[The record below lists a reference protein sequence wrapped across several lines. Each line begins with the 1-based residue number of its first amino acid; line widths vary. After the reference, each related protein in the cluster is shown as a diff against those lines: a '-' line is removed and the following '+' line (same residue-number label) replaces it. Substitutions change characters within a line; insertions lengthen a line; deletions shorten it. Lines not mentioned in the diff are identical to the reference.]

1 MSVHSYVD
9 LEVGGLTGQVFYS
22 IVTNSYVVVVYQD
35 DIKLTT
41 RIFGN
46 GVDAENCLLDLL
58 EHPAWTILKHG

>member
-1 MSVHSYVD
+1 MSVHSYID

-35 DIKLTT
+35 DTKLTT